1 MTLEEK
7 FPNAHPDFYKL
18 YRKISKAA
26 EGVNLFHVIA
36 AAHEIMTRGLM
47 YVAEDYPE
55 WRQGFAEQ
63 LRMTADWCEFM
74 PADAMCTAM
83 TDDDYQALINK
94 QRFAATQ

>member
-47 YVAEDYPE
+47 YVEED
-55 WRQGFAEQ
+55 
-63 LRMTADWCEFM
+63 
-74 PADAMCTAM
+74 
-83 TDDDYQALINK
+83 
-94 QRFAATQ
+94 